1 MIIERIKNIGK
12 LISLVFVRQ
21 MVFLGKNLYHL
32 KDSPF
37 LTLKRLWKEKDKSQI
52 FLLTMVVF
60 SPAIIYTTVRVVWD
74 RYKYGGL
81 LTSVGMVFTVF
92 FWIEIILLSFISFW
106 VIKVW
111 RSK

>member
-1 MIIERIKNIGK
+1 
-12 LISLVFVRQ
+12 
-21 MVFLGKNLYHL
+21 
-32 KDSPF
+32 
-37 LTLKRLWKEKDKSQI
+37 
-52 FLLTMVVF
+52 
-60 SPAIIYTTVRVVWD
+60 VWD